1 MTRPSDR
8 VRLLLLAWASVLA
21 SCASAPGQSKP
32 LRDMIDAE
40 VAAAWQRQKITPAR
54 RADDATFLRRIYLD
68 LAGTIPT
75 HDEARQFLDDKD
87 PRKRDK
93 VIDHLLADPRFA
105 RQQAHVWDLVLFG
118 RNPAGGDALR
128 KRDSFKTWL
137 TGKFARNEPYDRWVR
152 ELLLAEQEGAELFL
166 VQYRNQPEDATV
178 AITRLFLG
186 TQLQCARCHD
196 HPFESWTQRDF
207 FGMAGFLVRLVVVD
221 DPAPM
226 SKRRHRIAEKS
237 TGEVLFTGAV
247 KDQKPGK
254 KGEPIKPK
262 FLGGPILDEPP
273 LPKDFKEADLK
284 NAKELPKP
292 VFSRKARLAD
302 WVASAGNPYLVRA
315 VANRVWAQF
324 MGRGLVHP
332 VDDLSTKNEPSH
344 PELFRALAAQRRWAL
359 PIFLPPEPS
368 FLPADS
374 WSQRTRRA

>member
-1 MTRPSDR
+1 MVRYHSIALIDPACILRLGVTMTRPPDQ
-8 VRLLLLAWASVLA
+8 VRLLLLVCAGVLA

-32 LRDMIDAE
+32 LREIIDTE
-40 VAAAWQRQKITPAR
+40 VAAAWQRQKITPAP

-75 HDEARQFLDDKD
+75 HDEARRFLDDKD

-93 VIDHLLADPRFA
+93 VIDRLLADPRFA

-118 RNPAGGDALR
+118 RNPGGGDDLR
-128 KRDSFKTWL
+128 KRESFKTWL

-273 LPKDFKEADLK
+273 LPGDFKEADLK
-284 NAKELPKP
+284 NAKDLPKP
-292 VFSRKARLAD
+292 AFCARPG
-302 WVASAGNPYLVRA
+302 W
-315 VANRVWAQF
+315 
-324 MGRGLVHP
+324 
-332 VDDLSTKNEPSH
+332 PSGW
-344 PELFRALAAQRRWAL
+344 RR
-359 PIFLPPEPS
+359 
-368 FLPADS
+368 PAILTS
-374 WSQRTRRA
+374 